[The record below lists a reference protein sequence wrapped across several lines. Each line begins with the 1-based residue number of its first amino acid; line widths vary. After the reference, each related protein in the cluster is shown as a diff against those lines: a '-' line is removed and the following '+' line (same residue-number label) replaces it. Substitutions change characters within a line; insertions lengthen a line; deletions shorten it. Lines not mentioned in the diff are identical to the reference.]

1 MMTRKQQR
9 LSLGRLGE
17 RLVHD
22 GVLSDEQLRLAL
34 ERQQQI
40 GGSLGGIMVAMGLL
54 TSGDIKP
61 YLEEGTGFPFVD
73 IVEEEIN
80 RDLAGMI
87 PKATAVAR
95 MALPFREQN
104 GRIFVAMAD
113 PLDIGTI

>member
-17 RLVHD
+17 RLVND
-22 GVLSDEQLRLAL
+22 GLLTEDQLRQAL

-40 GGSLGGIMVAMGLL
+40 GGSLGGIMVAMGFV
-54 TSGDIKP
+54 TSQEIKP

-73 IVEEEIN
+73 IVEEEID
-80 RDLAGMI
+80 RELASQI

-95 MALPFREQN
+95 MALPFREAN
-104 GRIFVAMAD
+104 
-113 PLDIGTI
+113 